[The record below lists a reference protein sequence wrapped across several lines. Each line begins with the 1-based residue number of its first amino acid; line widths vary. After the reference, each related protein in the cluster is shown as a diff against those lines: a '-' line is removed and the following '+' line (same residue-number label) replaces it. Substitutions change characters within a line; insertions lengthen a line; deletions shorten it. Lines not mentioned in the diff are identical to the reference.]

1 MTLRVGGMNILQNGD
16 QIKAEGG
23 IVRREM
29 IGENER
35 VVREVVRKE
44 IMGSLKNM
52 KQAKQLA
59 WMVLW

>member
-1 MTLRVGGMNILQNGD
+1 MTLRVGGMSILQNGD

-44 IMGSLKNM
+44 IMASLKNM